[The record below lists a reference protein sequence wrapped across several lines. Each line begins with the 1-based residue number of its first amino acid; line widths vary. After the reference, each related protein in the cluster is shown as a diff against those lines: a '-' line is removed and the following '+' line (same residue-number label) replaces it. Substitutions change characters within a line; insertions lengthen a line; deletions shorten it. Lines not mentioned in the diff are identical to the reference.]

1 VHEPYNNN
9 ALNSLCGF
17 VCAGHVAVITSVGSG
32 KVNVLEQNSSP
43 TGTNTYYTSSGV
55 ACYLHATKNSGG
67 GSCPH
72 VGYYCGNDGLGLD
85 ANNLYY
91 CSAAGANPV
100 LSKDCSF
107 TCVTM
112 PSGYDDVCST
122 SGTCANVNTGYYAIS
137 FDTDKLN

>member
-1 VHEPYNNN
+1 MVHLHLPRIFS
-9 ALNSLCGF
+9 LN
-17 VCAGHVAVITSVGSG
+17 VIVGHVAVITSLSSG

-43 TGTNTYYTSSGV
+43 TGTNSYSTSSGI

-72 VGYYCGNDGLGLD
+72 TGYYCGNDGLGLD

-91 CSAAGANPV
+91 CSGSGASPV

-112 PSGYDDVCST
+112 PSG
-122 SGTCANVNTGYYAIS
+122 
-137 FDTDKLN
+137 